1 MSLRFYF
8 GPTDGELS
16 RRIYEDV
23 IARSI
28 EHPEQNFLVV
38 VPDQFTMQTQKAL
51 STMHPRG
58 GILNI
63 DVLSFGRLSHRVLEE
78 VDCREIPVL
87 DDTGKCLVLQ
97 KLAENMT
104 EELPVLGSFLRKQ
117 GYVREVKSAI
127 SEFMQYGLSTKD
139 VEELIAFA
147 GEKKALAGKLKDLN
161 TIYEKFKDY
170 IQDHFVTAEETMD
183 ILCKNLPKSNLLPGS
198 VVILDGYTGF
208 TPIQY
213 RVLQEI
219 AGLCDEMI
227 ITLVCGTEDSPYRL
241 EGEQNLFYLTKKTV
255 NDMERIAA
263 DANVERDRKEDV
275 FVPDVEE
282 DGELAFLRRH
292 FFRYDAKKYE
302 AKKYEANTV
311 AHQNQAEVSGAAS
324 EQTQSATPATEQ
336 DQSEKAVQTQ
346 EADHVS
352 QSTTS
357 PQIRV
362 SEMMNPAQEVRQTA
376 MEIQRLIRQGTIAYR
391 DIVIVTGDLEGYAP
405 YVESEFGRLGIPCF
419 IDRTRS
425 ITLNP
430 LTEYMLSALN
440 LTLKNFSYEAVFH
453 YLRSGLAG
461 IPTEEIDRLENYV
474 IETGIRGKK
483 AWQERF
489 TKKTRAM
496 VSNDAADEGPL
507 LAINHTRETFI
518 TQVDMITEK
527 KKDKASQYVER
538 LYDFLVAAKAEA
550 KLDAMSKTFEAQ
562 GDATRAKEYAQIYR
576 LVMDLLN
583 QIYQLLGEEEV
594 SLREFVDILTAGL
607 AEIQVGIIPQNVDR
621 ILVGDMERTRFKPVK
636 VLFFLGVNDGN
647 IPRNTSKGG
656 ILSDVEREFLK
667 DSAHALA
674 PTPRQQMF
682 IQRFY
687 LYLNMTK
694 PKDRL
699 YLSYSR
705 QGSDGKTLRPAYL
718 IDTLKRMFPELTV
731 EFPQDRPILEQ
742 VLTVG
747 EGKELLADALRDFAA
762 GQLSKSKEQDFYTL
776 YAAFED
782 TLQADGACTPQTEAS
797 RAEYVKAAFLKHED
811 RALLQ
816 EIAKLVYGKVLG
828 NSVSRLETYAAC
840 AYRHFLQYGL
850 SLKEREEFGYEASD
864 LGTVYHGVLE
874 DFAATLKS
882 EHKTWFDFDEDFAE
896 RVVTDSLRKRTNGY
910 RTSVFTENE
919 RSMYQ
924 VQRMGRIM
932 KRTVMTLQGQ
942 LKKGSFVPCD
952 FEEKFD
958 RLIDL
963 GEIQGEP
970 VKMSLMG
977 RIDRVDLAEDD
988 GNVYVKVMDYKSGDK
1003 KVDLTAL
1010 YHGLQMQL
1018 VVYVNEAL
1026 QKAKKAH
1033 PDKEVVP
1040 AAILYYH
1047 LADPVVEEK
1056 KEMTEEELEHELRQA
1071 LCAKGIVN
1079 DSMDVIRLL
1088 DSEFEEQSEVIPV
1101 KLNKNGSFSKKGT
1114 YVQSKEN
1121 LELISEFVSEKVKSL
1136 GKEILA
1142 GNIALSP
1149 YERGEENAC
1158 KYCPYS
1164 KACGF
1169 DAAIPGCQQRIIK
1182 DQEDEEIIEL
1192 IRKEGGADH
1201 E

>member
-8 GPTDGELS
+8 GPTDGDLS
-16 RRIYEDV
+16 TKVYEDV

-63 DVLSFGRLSHRVLEE
+63 DVLSFGRLGHRVLEE

-97 KLAENMT
+97 KLAENME

-127 SEFMQYGLSTKD
+127 SEFMQYGLSPKD

-147 GEKKALAGKLKDLN
+147 GEKKALVGKLQDLN

-183 ILCKNLPKSNLLPGS
+183 ILCRNLSKSSLLPGS

-219 AGLCDEMI
+219 ARLCDEMI
-227 ITLVCGTEDSPYRL
+227 ITLVCDGGDSPYRL
-241 EGEQNLFYLTKKTV
+241 DGEQNLFYLTKKTV
-255 NDMERIAA
+255 NDMERLAA
-263 DANVERDRKEDV
+263 EVNEERDRKDDV
-275 FVPDVEE
+275 FLPETE
-282 DGELAFLRRH
+282 GNGELAFLRKH
-292 FFRYDAKKYE
+292 FFRYDAAKYE
-302 AKKYEANTV
+302 TSTPSQPAW
-311 AHQNQAEVSGAAS
+311 AAS
-324 EQTQSATPATEQ
+324 CSTPSQPAQTAPCDKPSQPA
-336 DQSEKAVQTQ
+336 QTL
-346 EADHVS
+346 A
-352 QSTTS
+352 S
-357 PQIRV
+357 PQIRI

-376 MEIQRLIRQGTIAYR
+376 MEIQRLIRQGGIAYR

-405 YVESEFGRLGIPCF
+405 YVESEFARLGIPCF

-453 YLRSGLAG
+453 YLRSGLSG
-461 IPTEEIDRLENYV
+461 IPQEEIDRLENYV

-483 AWQERF
+483 AYQMRF
-489 TKKTRAM
+489 SKKTRSM
-496 VSNDAADEGPL
+496 ISRDASDEAPL
-507 LAINHTRETFI
+507 LAVDHTRETFI
-518 TQVDMITEK
+518 AQVDQITEK
-527 KKDKASQYVER
+527 KKDKASQFVER
-538 LYDFLVAAKAEA
+538 LYDFLVAAKAEQ
-550 KLDAMSKTFEAQ
+550 KLTAMSKAFEAQ
-562 GDATRAKEYAQIYR
+562 GDASRAKEYAQIYR

-594 SLREFVDILTAGL
+594 TLREFVDILTAGL
-607 AEIQVGIIPQNVDR
+607 GEIQVGIIPQNVDR

-667 DSAHALA
+667 DSSHALA

-687 LYLNMTK
+687 LYLNVTK
-694 PKDRL
+694 PKERL

-718 IDTLKRMFPELTV
+718 IDTLKRTFPALSV

-742 VLTVG
+742 VLTLG
-747 EGKELLADALRDFAA
+747 EGKGLLADALRDFS
-762 GQLSKSKEQDFYTL
+762 GGTLPREREQDFYTL
-776 YAAFED
+776 YAAF
-782 TLQADGACTPQTEAS
+782 DGT
-797 RAEYVKAAFLKHED
+797 AERQNYVNAAFLRHED
-811 RALLQ
+811 HALLQ
-816 EIAKLVYGKVLG
+816 EIARLVYGKILG

-850 SLKEREEFGYEASD
+850 ALKEREEFGYEAAD
-864 LGTVYHGVLE
+864 LGTIYHGVLE
-874 DFAATLKS
+874 DFAATLKT
-882 EHKTWFDFDEDFAE
+882 EKQTWFSFDEDFAE
-896 RVVTDSLRKRTNGY
+896 RAVMASLDKRAKEY
-910 RTSVFTENE
+910 RTSAFTENE

-924 VQRMGRIM
+924 IKRMGRIL

-942 LKKGSFVPCD
+942 LQKGAFVPCD

-958 RLIDL
+958 RIIDL
-963 GEIQGEP
+963 GEIRGEAM
-970 VKMSLMG
+970 KMSLMG
-977 RIDRVDLAEDD
+977 RIDRIDVAEDD

-1026 QKAKKAH
+1026 EKAKKAH
-1033 PDKEVVP
+1033 PDKEVIP

-1047 LADPVVEEK
+1047 LADPVIEEK
-1056 KEMTEEELEHELRQA
+1056 KEMSKEDLEHQLRQA

-1079 DSMDVIRLL
+1079 DSMSVIRLL
-1088 DSEFEEQSEVIPV
+1088 DGSFEDKSEAIPV
-1101 KLNKNGSFSKKGT
+1101 ALKKDGGFAKGSK
-1114 YVQSKEN
+1114 VQSSEN
-1121 LELISEFVSEKVKSL
+1121 LKLISDFVSEKVKSL
-1136 GKEILA
+1136 GKEILE

-1149 YERGEENAC
+1149 YERDKEDAC
-1158 KYCPYS
+1158 TYCPYG
-1164 KACGF
+1164 KVCGF
-1169 DAAIPGCQQRIIK
+1169 DPAIPGCQKRIIK
-1182 DQEDEEIIEL
+1182 EREDEEVIEL
-1192 IRKEGGADH
+1192 IRREGGADH